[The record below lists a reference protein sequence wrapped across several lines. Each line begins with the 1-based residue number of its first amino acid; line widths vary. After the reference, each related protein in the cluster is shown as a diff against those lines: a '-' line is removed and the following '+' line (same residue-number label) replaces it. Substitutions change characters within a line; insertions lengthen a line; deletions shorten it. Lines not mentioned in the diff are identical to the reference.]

1 MFDFSGRRFRTSS
14 IGVVGSLITI
24 ACAGQKADGNFRPSV
39 TTPSITG
46 GVAPT
51 VCIDEA
57 HYNAHTAS
65 GLYRPFARLLQAD
78 GYTAVALDERLGEG
92 VPQKCSV
99 LVIVNPAGGKTY
111 KVFGLNLPTKSRER
125 RPDPAFSSAEIDTV
139 RTWVERGGSLLLVAD
154 HPPFGSSASTLS
166 TAFGVN
172 MSAGFTEAAN
182 TDPAG
187 RDPSQLLY
195 SRENHLLADHP
206 VTNGRSARER
216 ISRIITYT
224 GQSLLASSGTA
235 LLLLGDSAV
244 DHVAGSE
251 GFTATPA
258 GGRAQGIA
266 LETGK
271 GRVVVLGEAAML
283 TAQVDDKGNRF
294 GMQQPGNDN
303 AQFTLNVVHWL
314 TRLL

>member
-1 MFDFSGRRFRTSS
+1 MFDFRARRFRAFSP
-14 IGVVGSLITI
+14 GVLAFLFAT
-24 ACAGQKADGNFRPSV
+24 ACTGQKADVTFVPSV
-39 TTPSITG
+39 AAPSVTG

-65 GLYRPFARLLQAD
+65 GLYRPFARLLEAD
-78 GYTAVALDERLGEG
+78 GYKVVALDRRLSHG
-92 VPQKCSV
+92 VAQYCRV

-111 KVFGLNLPTKSRER
+111 KLFGLNLPTKSRER
-125 RPDPAFSSAEIDTV
+125 RPDPAFTSTEIDTV
-139 RTWVERGGSLLLVAD
+139 RTWVQRGGSLLLVAD

-166 TAFGVN
+166 AAFGVN

-182 TDPAG
+182 SDPAG

-195 SRENHLLADHP
+195 SREDRLIGDHP
-206 VTNGRSARER
+206 VTNGRSGRER
-216 ISRIITYT
+216 ISKIITYT
-224 GQSLLASSGTA
+224 GQSLLAPGGTA

-244 DHVAGSE
+244 DHVPGST
-251 GFTATPA
+251 GFESRPA

-303 AQFTLNVVHWL
+303 AQFALNIVHWL
-314 TRLL
+314 TRLM